1 MTILI
6 GNRTVYQGSITPTD
20 LNVETTIIEVADQAE
35 PNIVEG
41 YIDVS
46 ELQSGD
52 TLIVKEYINVDG
64 ANLRLYAQN
73 TYSGVQTE
81 PIIRFHSKT
90 FQEGYKVTIT
100 QTAGTPRSIKYWF
113 LRLEY
118 AVT

>member
-6 GNRTVYQGSITPTD
+6 GNRTIYQGSITPTA
-20 LNVETTIIEVADQAE
+20 LNTETTIIEVADQAE

-41 YIDVS
+41 YLDLSNLQDEDV
-46 ELQSGD
+46 
-52 TLIVKEYINVDG
+52 LIVKEYINVDG
-64 ANLRLYAQN
+64 ENLRLYAQA
-73 TYSGVQTE
+73 TYSGAQAE

-100 QTAGTPRSIKYWF
+100 QTSGTLRSIKYWF

-118 AVT
+118 AVA